1 MSNIQKSCG
10 MSNCWEILIS
20 TLARKHFKDIARIGK
35 EQEVKQ
41 LIKIL
46 CNNPY
51 QSPPPYEKLNGNL
64 KGKYSRRINSKHRLV
79 YEILETEKTVKIL
92 SIWSHYEQ

>member
-1 MSNIQKSCG
+1 

-20 TLARKHFKDIARIGK
+20 NLARKHFKDIARIGK
-35 EQEVKQ
+35 EQKVKQ

-46 CNNPY
+46 YNNPY
-51 QSPPPYEKLNGNL
+51 QNPPPYEKLKGNL
-64 KGKYSRRINSKHRLV
+64 NGKYSRRINSKHRLV

-92 SIWSHYEQ
+92 SVWSHYE